1 MSATNIIH
9 IVNNLELKE
18 KLLKL
23 IQQQKVL
30 NASQEVFKQEK
41 TRIADEFKLIG
52 LKPSEFAKIV
62 KFSNNE
68 ELAYN
73 ELTFIE
79 SIVDNLITNKN
90 D

>member
-23 IQQQKVL
+23 IQQQQVL

-41 TRIADEFKLIG
+41 ARIADEFKLLG
-52 LKPSEFAKIV
+52 LKPAEFAKIV

-73 ELTFIE
+73 ELAFIE
-79 SIVDNLITNKN
+79 SVVDNLMSE
-90 D
+90 